1 VAVSYTL
8 SGAATNGTDYNA
20 LSDSATI
27 AAGATYVDILVTPK
41 DDTLVEGSETVVMTL
56 TASPAFK
63 MGTASATVT
72 ISDND

>member
-1 VAVSYTL
+1 MTNVGG
-8 SGAATNGTDYNA
+8 SGDELRRRT
-20 LSDSATI
+20 S
-27 AAGATYVDILVTPK
+27 
-41 DDTLVEGSETVVMTL
+41 TLVEGSETVVMTL

>member
-27 AAGATYVDILVTPK
+27 AAGLACVDIPVTPK
-41 DDTLVEGSETVVMTL
+41 DDTLVEGAETVVMTL

-63 MGTASATVT
+63 RGTASGTVT
-72 ISDND
+72 INDND